1 MTATIPQT
9 VYDRLEN
16 EWRQMRETGSQPK
29 PQTIPEEVI
38 SARRPNSGVDGTPLF
53 FSPPGRRNRRHPLDR

>member
-29 PQTIPEEVI
+29 PSQSPEK
-38 SARRPNSGVDGTPLF
+38 
-53 FSPPGRRNRRHPLDR
+53 

>member
-1 MTATIPQT
+1 MTATIPHT

-29 PQTIPEEVI
+29 PAQ
-38 SARRPNSGVDGTPLF
+38 
-53 FSPPGRRNRRHPLDR
+53 SPKK

>member
-16 EWRQMRETGSQPK
+16 EWRRMRETGSQPK
-29 PQTIPEEVI
+29 PAQ
-38 SARRPNSGVDGTPLF
+38 
-53 FSPPGRRNRRHPLDR
+53 SPKK